1 MPCEVPSRSPWP
13 SRPRARQQVL
23 ARVHASL
30 RRRALSVC
38 LRISLFGHPRL
49 YATWRDETLNAL
61 LANLAE
67 ASHPTQFERGVF
79 LRLDLQA
86 ALGIGVARPVAL

>member
-1 MPCEVPSRSPWP
+1 M
-13 SRPRARQQVL
+13 
-23 ARVHASL
+23 
-30 RRRALSVC
+30 
-38 LRISLFGHPRL
+38 GHPRL

-67 ASHPTQFERGVF
+67 ASHALQFERGVF

-86 ALGIGVARPVAL
+86 VLGIGASTSTA

>member
-1 MPCEVPSRSPWP
+1 M
-13 SRPRARQQVL
+13 
-23 ARVHASL
+23 
-30 RRRALSVC
+30 
-38 LRISLFGHPRL
+38 GHPRL

-67 ASHPTQFERGVF
+67 ASHALQFERGVF

-86 ALGIGVARPVAL
+86 ALGIGASRSTA